1 MKREAWR
8 DIRKLG
14 KDLTSKEFTFMKDLL
29 YINIEHGRFTMPT
42 HLHERLRQKYITMDD
57 VINTI
62 DRGEIIEIHI
72 IDYSFRVL
80 LRLQKEGTCKD
91 VCVVVELCNGVVVT
105 AFTNQSSDKHDTLK
119 LELYDDS
126 LDVIELW
133 HECMNNKG

>member
-14 KDLTSKEFTFMKDLL
+14 KDLTSKEFTYMKDLL
-29 YINIEHGRFTMPT
+29 YINMECGRLTMPT

-62 DRGEIIEIHI
+62 NRGEIIEVHI

-119 LELYDDS
+119 LELYDDD
-126 LDVIELW
+126 LDVIDLW
-133 HECMNNKG
+133 HECMKNKG